1 MMAAMSNPSRSAG
14 GTLAAACFAIMLAQ
28 IANVTP
34 APINGEIQTSLHAT
48 GVGLAWVTSAFLLPT
63 AILELSFGV
72 LGDLL
77 GRRRVLLAGTALLA
91 AGSLVAGSAHSV
103 HLLWAGQAIAG
114 IGAGALIPT
123 SLAIAVA
130 SARDDEERSRGVA
143 LWTLSMSIG
152 TVLGVIVSGAL
163 SENASWH
170 ASFYAIAPLAV
181 LSMLATALLA
191 AESRQPEGRSLD
203 WAGQGSIAVGMFCL
217 LYGIVQGAGS
227 TWSTPVIVM
236 LAVGAAGLVAFVVIE
251 SRVPAP
257 MLHLAVFRVP
267 AFSAA
272 ALAAVI
278 GMFSF
283 LGSVYVLSIRTGA
296 LQHKTGIAAA
306 AFFIVLQG
314 VPCVLGPGLP
324 KAMRR
329 FGARRLVTGGL
340 VLLAAGEFWL
350 ADIPVT
356 SSSLGAHVGPLL
368 LEGIGFLFVVSAMT
382 SAAISAVPIS
392 ATGMASAAISTARDF
407 GMCIG
412 PTIVSAV
419 ALSAAGSDLPHR
431 LAGLNPA
438 TAAAADHAAA
448 AGGPFAVLTVPGA
461 APAALRA
468 LSHGYSLGLVICGC
482 AALVAA
488 LTTALWLRESTDR
501 QVAPTPAPIPA

>member
-1 MMAAMSNPSRSAG
+1 MFKPPRSAG
-14 GTLAAACFAIMLAQ
+14 GTLAASCFAIMLAQ
-28 IANVTP
+28 IANVIP

-77 GRRRVLLAGTALLA
+77 GRRRVMLAGTALLA
-91 AGSLVAGSAHSV
+91 AGSLVAGSAHTV
-103 HLLWAGQAIAG
+103 QLLWAGQAISG

-130 SARDDEERSRGVA
+130 SARDDHERSRGVA

-152 TVLGVIVSGAL
+152 TVLGVIISGAV

-170 ASFYAIAPLAV
+170 LSFYAIVPLAV
-181 LSMLATALLA
+181 LSLLATALLA

-203 WAGQGSIAVGMFCL
+203 WAGQSTIAIGMFCL

-227 TWSTPVIVM
+227 SWSTSVIIL
-236 LAVGAAGLVAFVVIE
+236 LAIGVAGLVAFVVIE
-251 SRVPAP
+251 SRAPAP
-257 MLHLAVFRVP
+257 MLNLAVFRIP

-283 LGSVYVLSIRTGA
+283 LGSVYVLSIRIGA

-314 VPCVLGPGLP
+314 VPCVLGPALP

-340 VLLAAGEFWL
+340 VLLAMGEFWL
-350 ADIPVT
+350 AATPVAT
-356 SSSLGAHVGPLL
+356 SSLGAHVGPLL
-368 LEGIGFLFVVSAMT
+368 LEGVGFLFVVSAMT
-382 SAAISAVPIS
+382 SAAISAVPLS

-419 ALSAAGSDLPHR
+419 ALGAAGSDLPHR
-431 LAGLNPA
+431 LAGLAPDT
-438 TAAAADHAAA
+438 TAAAGHAAA
-448 AGGPFAVLTVPGA
+448 AGGPFAVLSIPAA

-468 LSHGYSLGLVICGC
+468 LSHGYSLGLIICAC
-482 AALVAA
+482 AALAAA

-501 QVAPTPAPIPA
+501 QAAPAPVTAPA